1 MLHFNGNSDAQFFM
15 IVLKVYTKKGTLAI
29 ASNCAGSA
37 FKFYLKLSKKSWK
50 LNSKGNLKK
59 EIETIKKQ

>member
-37 FKFYLKLSKKSWK
+37 FKFYLKLSKKK
-50 LNSKGNLKK
+50 LKTKFKRKFEKRN
-59 EIETIKKQ
+59 